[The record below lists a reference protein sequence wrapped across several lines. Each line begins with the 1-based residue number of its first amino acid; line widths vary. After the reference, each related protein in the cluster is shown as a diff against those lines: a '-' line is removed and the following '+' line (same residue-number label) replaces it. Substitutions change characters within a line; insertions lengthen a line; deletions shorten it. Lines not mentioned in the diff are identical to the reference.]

1 MSNSLWPRGLQH
13 TRLPCPSPT
22 PWACSHS
29 CPSSWGCHPTI
40 SSSVSS
46 SRILSCSLTWVP
58 LHLNHTFYSHCSA
71 TCSGICLPPR
81 IENSWRVETPL
92 LLCKLST
99 LHRPWHALGTWC
111 LLNRMEMTPNHHW
124 KLQELFVSPFL
135 NQYWFFLY
143 NVAYNH
149 PFFLLLCLRFSY
161 SPFCLKSLSMLQLPK
176 CLQTWRISLV
186 MDTVPTGFN
195 IKSPLW
201 SFSYWHV
208 DGEVLPTGIKVFP
221 SQIPSYLECRDH
233 ILHLCLTQGFVC
245 MCVHVHTHTHTH
257 TLNKCLLK

>member
-1 MSNSLWPRGLQH
+1 MRKEILNIFSCLYQSVIPSLFLLWLWFNLRWHMLRKYR
-13 TRLPCPSPT
+13 T
-22 PWACSHS
+22 
-29 CPSSWGCHPTI
+29 
-40 SSSVSS
+40 
-46 SRILSCSLTWVP
+46 
-58 LHLNHTFYSHCSA
+58 
-71 TCSGICLPPR
+71 
-81 IENSWRVETPL
+81 ENSWRVETPL
-92 LLCKLST
+92 LLCELST
-99 LHRPWHALGTWC
+99 LHRPWHALGTRC
-111 LLNRMEMTPNHHW
+111 LLNRIEMIPNHRW

-195 IKSPLW
+195 IKSLLW

-208 DGEVLPTGIKVFP
+208 DGEVLPTGITVFP
-221 SQIPSYLECRDH
+221 RFLPILNAGTTSYISVSH
-233 ILHLCLTQGFVC
+233 MYTYT
-245 MCVHVHTHTHTH
+245 HTHTHTH
-257 TLNKCLLK
+257 TLNKCLLD